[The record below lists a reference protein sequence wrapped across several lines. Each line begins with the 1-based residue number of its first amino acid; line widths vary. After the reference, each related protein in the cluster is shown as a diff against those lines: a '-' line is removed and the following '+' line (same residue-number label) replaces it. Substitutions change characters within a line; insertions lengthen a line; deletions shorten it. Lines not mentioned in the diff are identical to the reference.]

1 MAEILGPDGRPIS
14 RPEIGTEIATIRD
27 GRDVTRGYVSDWSY
41 LQPQDKILRYQ
52 GGVAYELYEE
62 ILQDDR
68 VHATLS
74 QRRSAVTS
82 RDTEVIAGGK
92 MRRDKMAAD
101 FITQVLDHV
110 KWDTVTDL
118 MLYGVF
124 YGYSVAEAL
133 WMRDGAQV
141 AIDRLMVRN
150 RRRFVFDPDKKLK
163 LLTTDNPNGE
173 ALPDVKFWTFA
184 TGADNDDE
192 PYGRGLASKVYWPW
206 WFKRNQVK
214 FWLVL
219 LEKFGT
225 PTVLGR
231 YRRNATPEERQNL
244 RRVVE
249 SVIGAAAVNMP
260 EDMLIELLEAT
271 RSGTVDY
278 ESFYDAMQTAIT
290 TVILSETMTTQDGS
304 SLAQAQVH
312 MEVRKELVEADADLV
327 CDSFNRTIVR
337 WLTAWNFP
345 GAVPPRVTRRMED
358 PAALKALAD
367 RDKVIVDMGHKL
379 TREYVE
385 RTYGV
390 EVAEKSP
397 TPAPA
402 PPPPSGDPAFAEN
415 DEDAP
420 GVLTDRLAEGA
431 QPLIDELYAPIR
443 RIVEESSSLEEVR
456 DRLLEAYEDMD
467 VDDLAALMQRAL
479 AAAELAGRDDAAEEE
494 E

>member
-1 MAEILGPDGRPIS
+1 MAEILGPDGRPIP
-14 RPEIGTEIATIRD
+14 RPEIGTEIATVGD
-27 GRDVTRGYVSDWSY
+27 GRDVTRGYVSEWSY
-41 LQPQDKILRYQ
+41 LYPQDKVLRYQ

-82 RDTEVIAGGK
+82 KETEVLPGGT

-101 FITQVLDHV
+101 FIGEVLKHI

-133 WMRDGAQV
+133 WMRDGQHV
-141 AIDRLMVRN
+141 AIDRLKVRN
-150 RRRFVFDPDKKLK
+150 RRRFVFDKDFNLK
-163 LLTTDNPNGE
+163 LLTTENYNGE
-173 ALPDVKFWTFA
+173 ALPNNKFWTFA

-206 WFKRNQVK
+206 WFKKNQIK
-214 FWLVL
+214 FWLRL

-225 PTVLGR
+225 PTVVGR
-231 YRRNATPEERQNL
+231 YGRNAGVEERQKL
-244 RRVVE
+244 RRAVE
-249 SVIGAAAVNMP
+249 AVIGAAAVTMP
-260 EDMLIELLEAT
+260 DDMLIALLEAT
-271 RSGTVDY
+271 RGGTVDY

-345 GAVPPRVTRRMED
+345 GAASPLVQRRMTD
-358 PAALKALAD
+358 PAALKSLAD
-367 RDKVIVDMGHKL
+367 RDKVIVDMGF
-379 TREYVE
+379 RIAPDYIE

-390 EVAEKSP
+390 MLDRTAPPGAPS
-397 TPAPA
+397 PAPG
-402 PPPPSGDPAFAEN
+402 PEFAED

-420 GVLTDRLAEGA
+420 GVLTDRLDEEAA
-431 QPLIDELYAPIR
+431 PLIDGLYAPIR
-443 RIVEESSSLEEVR
+443 RIVEEASSLEEVR

-467 VDDLAALMQRAL
+467 VADLAALMQRAL
-479 AAAELAGRDDAAEEE
+479 AAAELAGREDTAEEGQ
-494 E
+494 